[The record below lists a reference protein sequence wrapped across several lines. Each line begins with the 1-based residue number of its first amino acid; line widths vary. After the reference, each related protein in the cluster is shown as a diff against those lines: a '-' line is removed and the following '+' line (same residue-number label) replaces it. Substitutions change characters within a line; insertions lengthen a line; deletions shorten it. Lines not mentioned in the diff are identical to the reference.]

1 MPLRFKS
8 SLRLGSSLLCLVV
21 LCPAFAV
28 RCDALPF
35 SCDVSRC
42 NAFLAVAFAWH
53 DHALPLP
60 CIASPLCRCSVLL
73 CPAGLCPR
81 YALRIHS
88 VATLIV
94 FALSRI
100 CRPYL
105 AAVIAFPI
113 TRRCMSL
120 TFSVFLLASVIS
132 CFLPSAVTTPV
143 LIGTQQHACPCSYHA
158 DSQQRQ
164 HDSRAAK
171 QVNPAILGHT
181 AGYQRSE
188 KAHSCKP
195 SVAFVGHWFQSPFA
209 VSCNPRT

>member
-1 MPLRFKS
+1 M
-8 SLRLGSSLLCLVV
+8 
-21 LCPAFAV
+21 
-28 RCDALPF
+28 F
-35 SCDVSRC
+35 S
-42 NAFLAVAFAWH
+42 
-53 DHALPLP
+53 
-60 CIASPLCRCSVLL
+60 ASPLCRCSVLL

-105 AAVIAFPI
+105 AAVIALPI

-120 TFSVFLLASVIS
+120 TFSVLRLASVIS
-132 CFLPSAVTTPV
+132 CFLPSTIPTAISPPV
-143 LIGTQQHACPCSYHA
+143 LIGTQQHAGACCYHA
-158 DSQQRQ
+158 DSQQGE
-164 HDSRAAK
+164 HDSCSAE

-181 AGYQRSE
+181 GRYQYAKE
-188 KAHSCKP
+188 AHSCKP
-195 SVAFVGHWFQSPFA
+195 ATVFVGHWFQSPFA